1 MAKKFLEIFSFF
13 FFTIILYQNLQTISY
28 FLKTDSEETPV

>member
-13 FFTIILYQNLQTISY
+13 FFYNNFISKFTNY
-28 FLKTDSEETPV
+28 